1 MRKKILSYILLIVIG
16 ILLFAFQISVL
27 NKIPIINTHIN
38 CLLVYALCFTSL
50 TSSPSQKLTACL
62 FSGLLM
68 DIWSSSFSFYT
79 IGLLMFY
86 SIINYVSLNIHLDKI
101 LITIIM
107 VFVGTLAIE
116 LVNASFIGFYSSY
129 GNSFYAYKD
138 FILHESLVNV
148 IFLMVIFPV
157 IKLIFVKK
165 REEII

>member
-1 MRKKILSYILLIVIG
+1 
-16 ILLFAFQISVL
+16 
-27 NKIPIINTHIN
+27 
-38 CLLVYALCFTSL
+38 
-50 TSSPSQKLTACL
+50 
-62 FSGLLM
+62 
-68 DIWSSSFSFYT
+68 
-79 IGLLMFY
+79 MFY